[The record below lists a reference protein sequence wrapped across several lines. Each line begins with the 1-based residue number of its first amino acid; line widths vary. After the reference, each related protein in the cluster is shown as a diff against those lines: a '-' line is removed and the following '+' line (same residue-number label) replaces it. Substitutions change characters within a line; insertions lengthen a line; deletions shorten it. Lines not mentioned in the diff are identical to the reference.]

1 MHRPPRRALARS
13 LFTLALSASALGAQS
28 ATEDRAAALAIADS
42 ALVRITR
49 QDFAGL
55 ADLML
60 PEGRTFSARLQSGE
74 VRYNSSTREEQR
86 AATSRGRI
94 TERGFGAQV
103 SVSGALA
110 TVWMPY
116 DLYIDGAWS
125 HCGVDA
131 FTMLKVAGRWQIAT
145 MAWSVVQ
152 PPDCERHPDGPP
164 RP

>member
-1 MHRPPRRALARS
+1 MHRLTRRALALS
-13 LFTLALSASALGAQS
+13 LLTLAPSASALGAQS
-28 ATEDRAAALAIADS
+28 TAEDRAAAVAIADS

-74 VRYNSSTREEQR
+74 IRYNSSTREQQR
-86 AATSRGRI
+86 VATSRGRI
-94 TERGFGAQV
+94 TERGFGPQV
-103 SVSGALA
+103 FVSGALA

-116 DLYIDGAWS
+116 DLYIDGVWS

-164 RP
+164 RS

>member
-1 MHRPPRRALARS
+1 MHRLARRALVVP
-13 LFTLALSASALGAQS
+13 LLTLATSASALGAQS
-28 ATEDRAAALAIADS
+28 VAEDRAAAVAIADS
-42 ALVRITR
+42 ALARITR

-74 VRYNSSTREEQR
+74 IRYNSNTREEQR
-86 AATSRGRI
+86 TATFRGRI
-94 TERGFGAQV
+94 TERGFGPQV
-103 SVSGALA
+103 FVSGALA

-116 DLYIDGAWS
+116 DLYINGAWS

-152 PPDCERHPDGPP
+152 PPACERHPDGPP

>member
-1 MHRPPRRALARS
+1 MHRLTRRALALS
-13 LFTLALSASALGAQS
+13 LLTLVLSASALGAQS
-28 ATEDRAAALAIADS
+28 IAEERAAAVAIADS

-55 ADLML
+55 ADLFL

-74 VRYNSSTREEQR
+74 IRYRSSTREEQR
-86 AATSRGRI
+86 AATSRGKI
-94 TERGFGAQV
+94 TERGFGPQAL
-103 SVSGALA
+103 VSGALA

-116 DLYIDGAWS
+116 DLYIDGVWS